1 MILIRSKSAKIQCMQ
16 IANLSSM
23 LSTDISR
30 LDKMKVKR
38 PMGSA
43 KVCAVGEKVCFE
55 MFNNIFYYDDTWSV
69 WYGPYDINMYR
80 LENPNEMGRDKNESR
95 FFSSWF
101 QENCLN
107 FHHINCC
114 ELDYY
119 AV

>member
-1 MILIRSKSAKIQCMQ
+1 MQ

-55 MFNNIFYYDDTWSV
+55 MFNNIFYYDDTWFV
-69 WYGPYDINMYR
+69 
-80 LENPNEMGRDKNESR
+80 
-95 FFSSWF
+95 
-101 QENCLN
+101 
-107 FHHINCC
+107 
-114 ELDYY
+114 
-119 AV
+119 